1 MKRGVV
7 IDTMSFIDTG
17 YKQSVQRVDVI
28 LVNNNGTGRYFIPR
42 ESRYQIIFPGI
53 MDIIVKEVGNPD
65 NWVRKVMYAL
75 PYKPILSDIE
85 LDEDLREFIGFD
97 LLDIYWHTSALFGD
111 VPPVKTYYEVWLKKG
126 TDPWDEGSHKIAE
139 NLEAETYTLKLN
151 EVGTWYIR
159 VRGKNYKG
167 NYGPFSSETS
177 IVISSIMEAGG
188 TGDIDN
194 IPPEL
199 DLNFGEYSSRVGEGT
214 ETEYAIDSPSGEM
227 AVDSSGEKVIAP
239 KK

>member
-85 LDEDLREFIGFD
+85 LDEDLREFIGYI
-97 LLDIYWHTSALFGD
+97 LAYISIIWGCTTSKDIL
-111 VPPVKTYYEVWLKKG
+111 
-126 TDPWDEGSHKIAE
+126 
-139 NLEAETYTLKLN
+139 
-151 EVGTWYIR
+151 
-159 VRGKNYKG
+159 
-167 NYGPFSSETS
+167 
-177 IVISSIMEAGG
+177 
-188 TGDIDN
+188 
-194 IPPEL
+194 
-199 DLNFGEYSSRVGEGT
+199 
-214 ETEYAIDSPSGEM
+214 
-227 AVDSSGEKVIAP
+227 
-239 KK
+239 